1 MATYDE
7 AFYARQGDGSYRS
20 ATVVLG
26 CLRAI
31 LPFSSA
37 VDVGCGAG
45 TWVKALLEAGVEDVL
60 GIDGEYA
67 RAVLRIPPER
77 FLARDLGRPLE
88 LDRRFDLALSLEVA
102 EHLPPERAAG
112 FVADLVR
119 LAPAVLFSAAIPLQG
134 GTNHV
139 NERWQGFWA
148 GLFASHGYRPFDVI
162 RPLVWEDSRVEPWY
176 RQNSLLFL
184 ADGHPETERVARAE
198 REAPRP
204 LSVVHPAVFPL
215 GYNIDNKVLL
225 AKMIYWS
232 FVRDLDRLLGRGR
245 RASRPADAP

>member
-1 MATYDE
+1 MAPYDRAYYE
-7 AFYARQGDGSYRS
+7 RQGDGSYRS
-20 ATVVLG
+20 ATVVIE
-26 CLRAI
+26 CLRGI

-67 RAVLRIPPER
+67 RASLRIPAER
-77 FLARDLGRPLE
+77 FFAQNLSPPFN
-88 LDRRFDLALSLEVA
+88 LDRRFDLALSLELA

-139 NERWQGFWA
+139 NERWQDFWA
-148 GLFASHGYRPFDVI
+148 ELFAAHRYFRFDVI
-162 RPLVWEDSRVEPWY
+162 RPRVWTDPKVEPWY
-176 RQNSLLFL
+176 RQNTVLFL
-184 ADGHPETERVARAE
+184 AEGHLETERVARAE

-204 LSVVHPAVFPL
+204 LSVVHPTMFPL
-215 GYNIDNKVLL
+215 GSNIDNKVLL
-225 AKMIYWS
+225 QKMIDWS
-232 FVRDLDRLLGRGR
+232 FVRDLNRLLGRSR
-245 RASRPADAP
+245 RHIRPRNVS

>member
-1 MATYDE
+1 MPGPRCASPPSVSSLAT
-7 AFYARQGDGSYRS
+7 
-20 ATVVLG
+20 
-26 CLRAI
+26 
-31 LPFSSA
+31 SS
-37 VDVGCGAG
+37 
-45 TWVKALLEAGVEDVL
+45 WP
-60 GIDGEYA
+60 ID
-67 RAVLRIPPER
+67 
-77 FLARDLGRPLE
+77 

-139 NERWQGFWA
+139 NERWQAFWA
-148 GLFASHGYRPFDVI
+148 GLFASHGYRAFDVI
-162 RPLVWEDSRVEPWY
+162 RPRVWDDPRVEPWY
-176 RQNSLLFL
+176 RQNTVLFL
-184 ADGHPETERVARAE
+184 ADGHPETERVAKAE
-198 REAPRP
+198 RDAPRP

-232 FVRDLDRLLGRGR
+232 FRRDIKRLLARGPA
-245 RASRPADAP
+245 RARTTEAP